1 VPHNTLTGFVLPGAH
16 TSCGGI
22 GLAVLHKLI
31 ILSLFQAC
39 TPGTWDSGRRPAGR
53 RSAPSFV
60 QIGDL
65 VRDHHLMR
73 QDRDEVYAVHNYTD
87 KEPAV
92 VKAAPAVT
100 SDDGPSMREPRN
112 FFDRLEHFT
121 WAWFTLPMA
130 TGGLALLLNGGTQPH
145 SFDGLNTIGK
155 VVYIFDLVVFVTLC
169 SCMTYR
175 FVRWPKTFLESI
187 THPTESLFL
196 GPLFLSTATIIS
208 CMGRYGEP
216 NTGPWLIWVLRILF
230 WLYVALTFILAV
242 SQYALLFTSPK
253 LKLIDMTP
261 AWDLPIFPFMLS
273 GTIASVTGGMQP
285 PEHAVPIL
293 VAGITAQGL
302 GFTVATLMSVLYV
315 RRMIEF
321 GLPPPAA
328 RPAMFI
334 AVGPPSFTALALFG
348 MAMNFPRNY
357 INYFSYYL
365 HFDMNGP
372 GGAFS
377 DEQQQLIG
385 VQITVT
391 LAIWVAVFIW
401 SMGVWFFCIALIAT
415 LMAARELKFRL
426 NWWAFVFPNTGLTIA
441 TITLGK
447 AFRSEG
453 LKWVGSIMSIMIV
466 ATWLFIFSMHVHA
479 VITRRILWPGK
490 DEDVYVQHE
499 DYKALRLQKMRRRQS
514 RRLSHTMDLSADP
527 EWHASH

>member
-1 VPHNTLTGFVLPGAH
+1 MH
-16 TSCGGI
+16 
-22 GLAVLHKLI
+22 
-31 ILSLFQAC
+31 
-39 TPGTWDSGRRPAGR
+39 R
-53 RSAPSFV
+53 
-60 QIGDL
+60 
-65 VRDHHLMR
+65 
-73 QDRDEVYAVHNYTD
+73 DRDQVYAVHNYVN

-92 VKAAPAVT
+92 VKTAPVESNT
-100 SDDGPSMREPRN
+100 EVKVDSPNLSEPRN

-130 TGGLALLLNGGTQPH
+130 TGGLALLLNSGTQPH

-169 SCMTYR
+169 SCITYR
-175 FVRWPKTFLESI
+175 FVRWPQTFRESL

-196 GPLFLSTATIIS
+196 GPLFLSMATIIS

-216 NTGPWLIWVLRILF
+216 ATGPWLIWVLRILF
-230 WLYVALTFILAV
+230 WMYVAVTFILAV
-242 SQYALLFTSPK
+242 FQYVVLFTSPK

-302 GFTVATLMSVLYV
+302 GFTIATLMSVLYV

-348 MAMNFPRNY
+348 MANNFPRDY

-365 HFDMNGP
+365 PFGFSGP
-372 GGAFS
+372 GEAFS
-377 DEQQQLIG
+377 NEQQQLIG

-401 SMGVWFFCIALIAT
+401 SMGVWFFCVALIST
-415 LMAARELKFRL
+415 LMVARQLKFKL

-441 TITLGK
+441 TITLAK

-453 LKWVGSIMSIMIV
+453 FKWVGSIMSILIV
-466 ATWLFIFSMHVHA
+466 ATWLFIFVMHVRA
-479 VITRRILWPGK
+479 IFMKQILWPGK

-499 DYKALRLQKMRRRQS
+499 DYKGRRRDRMRQRRTS
-514 RRLSHTMDLSADP
+514 RNMSSELEMDP
-527 EWHASH
+527 EWHASTH